1 MTDIEAYTQQNR
13 RAWNEI
19 AEIRHKKKQ
28 LEEFPYDGYWC
39 YSSLENAQQLPGD
52 FLLVARKDVG

>member
-19 AEIRHKKKQ
+19 AEIRHKKQ
-28 LEEFPYDGYWC
+28 QPEEIPYDGHGC
-39 YSSLENAQQLPGD
+39 YSGLENAQRLPGD
-52 FLLVARKDVG
+52 FLLVACKDVA